1 MAMFS
6 KALRAFL
13 VFLLLAAS
21 LAAQGQGKNQNQ
33 DKNSGEHKRLWV
45 LRVPGEAIEY
55 NQATFAA
62 MQPVKVPAEAIAS
75 PQKFSVNRLGQ
86 MLFATPAT
94 LPLAEGDL
102 AAEGK
107 VWFWDGHAATT
118 LPLGGARSTATT
130 GSNLAI
136 TESAAAPALSEDGKH
151 LYWLAN
157 QARRLQRDGVD
168 LSTKTTWSI
177 WQTDL
182 AGGAR
187 QDLASVTLPDCSCP
201 TGGCEE
207 SCPYGV
213 PWVPDDGVGKFVLL
227 NQVVAAQ
234 DQSIYKT
241 SSVYEE
247 SAGKWSARPL
257 DPPLRQVL
265 DAASTGAILEA
276 IPDTGCCGWANQS
289 DDQTLLRLDGQTLT
303 VFDERSE
310 YKNPDYD
317 VSFYTQ
323 SGKLSPDRTM
333 VVLTIVSTAKAN
345 APIQLAQ
352 DGQAN
357 PEESQ
362 RIRKALLDLPA
373 VVVKSIEAKS
383 GDGSPR
389 RIAFLPHA
397 TLVGWISD
405 KEILVVEGNLL
416 VAYDVVSS
424 ARRKSSIHVENAGH
438 VFLR

>member
-1 MAMFS
+1 
-6 KALRAFL
+6 
-13 VFLLLAAS
+13 
-21 LAAQGQGKNQNQ
+21 
-33 DKNSGEHKRLWV
+33 
-45 LRVPGEAIEY
+45 
-55 NQATFAA
+55 
-62 MQPVKVPAEAIAS
+62 
-75 PQKFSVNRLGQ
+75 
-86 MLFATPAT
+86 
-94 LPLAEGDL
+94 
-102 AAEGK
+102 
-107 VWFWDGHAATT
+107 
-118 LPLGGARSTATT
+118 
-130 GSNLAI
+130 
-136 TESAAAPALSEDGKH
+136 
-151 LYWLAN
+151 
-157 QARRLQRDGVD
+157 
-168 LSTKTTWSI
+168 
-177 WQTDL
+177 
-182 AGGAR
+182 
-187 QDLASVTLPDCSCP
+187 
-201 TGGCEE
+201 
-207 SCPYGV
+207 
-213 PWVPDDGVGKFVLL
+213 
-227 NQVVAAQ
+227 VAAQ

-257 DPPLRQVL
+257 NAPLRQVL
-265 DAASTGAILEA
+265 DSANAGTILEA

-289 DDQTLLRLDGQTLT
+289 DDQTLLRLNGQTLT

-323 SGKLSPDRTM
+323 NSKLSPDRSM
-333 VVLTIVSTAKAN
+333 VALTIVATAN
-345 APIQLAQ
+345 ANAAIQLAQ

-362 RIRKALLDLPA
+362 RIRKALLELPA

-405 KEILVVEGNLL
+405 KEILVVEGNLM
-416 VAYDVVSS
+416 VTYDVASG